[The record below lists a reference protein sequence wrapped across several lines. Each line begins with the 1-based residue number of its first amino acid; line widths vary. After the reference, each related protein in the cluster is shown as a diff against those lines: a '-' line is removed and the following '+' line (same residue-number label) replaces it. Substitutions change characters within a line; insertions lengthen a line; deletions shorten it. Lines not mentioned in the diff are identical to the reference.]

1 MGLTRRQFLQ
11 LVAFGT
17 AGGTLYGCAPA
28 GAPAQ
33 PAPAQPGRELSGR
46 LVIYSSIFADGAE
59 ALKKGFEQAHPKVS
73 VEFINPGGTEVIL
86 KRLDAERARPQA
98 DLMHSGFSTEYR
110 EAVKL
115 GLIEPVDPKLVMGD
129 LPESLDLGGVKVPLK
144 DKNNYFFVW
153 GIQFGGIEVNT
164 ERLKALKLPRPE
176 SLQDLTKPVYRG
188 HIIFMKPQNSSTAFT
203 NVIYTYHALGNDDA
217 KFREFWDKLNAN
229 IAFYTEKSAT
239 LYSLV
244 AKGEAAIGIA
254 GSRAVYRDQQEGYP
268 VDFIYPADGSVVL
281 DNSMALVK
289 GAPNRELAIEF
300 MRWHLSRE
308 GQEAIAPILYTP
320 VRPGIKMPRPEVTLE
335 FALKNIPKVIVV
347 DPDVA
352 DRKRDEILRMFD
364 AYTQGRSR

>member
-1 MGLTRRQFLQ
+1 MGLTRRRFLQ
-11 LVAFGT
+11 LVALGA
-17 AGGTLYGCAPA
+17 AGAVSACAPSR
-28 GAPAQ
+28 APTPPTTTQ
-33 PAPAQPGRELSGR
+33 PTREFSGR

-59 ALKKGFEQAHPKVS
+59 ALKKGFEQTHPKAT

-86 KRLDAERARPQA
+86 KRLDAERAKPQA
-98 DLMHSGFSTEYR
+98 DLMHSGFSLEYR
-110 EAVKL
+110 EAKKL
-115 GLIEPVDPKLVMGD
+115 GLIEPVDPREVMGD
-129 LPESLDLGGVKVPLK
+129 LPETLDLGGTKIPLK
-144 DKNNYFFVW
+144 DKDNYFFVW

-176 SLQDLTKPVYRG
+176 SLQDLTKPVYKG

-203 NVIYTYHALGNDDA
+203 NVLYTYHALGNDDA
-217 KFREFWDKLNAN
+217 KFKEFWDKLNAN

-239 LYSLV
+239 LYTLI
-244 AKGEAAIGIA
+244 AKGEAVIGIA

-289 GAPNRELAIEF
+289 GAPNWELAIEF
-300 MRWHLSRE
+300 MRWHLMRE
-308 GQEAIAPILYTP
+308 GQEAIAPVLYTP

-335 FALKNIPKVIVV
+335 FALKNIPKVVV
-347 DPDVA
+347 PDPDIA